1 MATSAVL
8 PASTMAVNQAVTRLI
23 NIATLLPGSP
33 FHGVRP
39 DTLTLAQGRIQS
51 KGSAQQAK
59 IVGAA
64 YHDGAD
70 LTANGLPFE
79 EVLRMANMSGITSVG
94 RTFPSM
100 EDPKAKEYSLHSFGC
115 HFAEVE
121 WEPEIARLRVSR
133 IFSIFDCGRIINA
146 KAGANQILGAA
157 VMGVGMSLFEETIH
171 DPRTGQPINNNFAD
185 YIVPT
190 CADLP
195 DLDVTFLDY
204 PDLIV
209 NEYGARG
216 IGEIG
221 MAGVAPAITSAVHHA
236 TGIRVRELP
245 IRIEDLLKSNVLSA

>member
-1 MATSAVL
+1 ML
-8 PASTMAVNQAVTRLI
+8 PE
-23 NIATLLPGSP
+23 SP
-33 FHGVRP
+33 FHGVHP
-39 DTLTLAQGRIQS
+39 DTLTVAEGRVVAKDQ
-51 KGSAQQAK
+51 KPQVVGVAYGS
-59 IVGAA
+59 GS
-64 YHDGAD
+64 

-79 EVLRMANMSGITSVG
+79 EVLKLANLSGIAATG
-94 RTFPSM
+94 RTFPSF
-100 EDPKAKEYSLHSFGC
+100 EDPKAQKYSLHSYGA

-133 IFSIFDCGRIINA
+133 IFSIFDCGRIINR

-157 VMGVGMSLFEETIH
+157 VMGVGMALFEETRYEQ
-171 DPRTGQPINNNFAD
+171 RTGQPINGNYAD
-185 YIVPT
+185 YLVST

-204 PDLIV
+204 PDYIV

-221 MAGVAPAITSAVHHA
+221 MAGVAPAIANAVYHA

-245 IRIEDLLKSNVLSA
+245 IRIEDLLQSKVLEV